1 MSFNF
6 IGNVTR
12 VATSGSL
19 PLTTI
24 AGEELFIKGSG
35 LSSWSADN
43 FVPAWMVQEA
53 GDNEIQKAKDGKV
66 ALLSVTQRQV
76 PFRFQYLDVVTPK
89 SLQRSLTIYTL
100 TPTPSSIGLTN
111 IPLYR
116 TAIPD
121 MVTSAK
127 APTKGPAAMQPKG
140 KSKGKAQ
147 AKSRSDDTWLR
158 GVSTPTVLL
167 VLFEH

>member
-6 IGNVTR
+6 IGNVTL

-24 AGEELFIKGSG
+24 AGEELFINGSG
-35 LSSWSADN
+35 LPSWSADN
-43 FVPAWMVQEA
+43 CVPAWMVQEA

-76 PFRFQYLDVVTPK
+76 PFRFQYLDVVKPK
-89 SLQRSLTIYTL
+89 SLQCSLTIYTL

-121 MVTSAK
+121 LVTSVTS
-127 APTKGPAAMQPKG
+127 PTKGLAVMQPNGERNG
-140 KSKGKAQ
+140 KSNAR

-158 GVSTPTVLL
+158 AKHLL
-167 VLFEH
+167 R